1 MNSKTLSLL
10 KFNQAVK
17 SAEFDSGS
25 GFWRVT
31 IKFDNIEYLS
41 KWLVV
46 ASGENVEPDFLGMG
60 KFHGPVIHTSVYK
73 SGCEFKNKK
82 LLVIG
87 CGNSGMEDS
96 LDLCRHNAKPYMV
109 SRNTVE
115 FWRMG
120 FYWTW
125 ALLLSYFY
133 LLFNSNS
140 YPSPPT
146 PPTPQSSNPIITTPI
161 CIITGATSGIGKALA
176 FSLSKQGFFILLAGR
191 STRNLFR
198 TVEEIKHCNKD
209 AQVKAFQ
216 LDVSSLQSILN
227 FRNSLQKW
235 LLDSNFH
242 CSVQLLINN
251 AGILATTPRCSQQGF
266 DQVMAT
272 NYFGPFFL
280 TNILLPFLGN
290 SPVPSRIVN
299 VTSFTHRSISH
310 VHVDKDAV
318 IGKCFTRLKRYP
330 CAHCA
335 FFYSRMSFTENLVRW
350 VNFIMSPLCSVADP
364 GAVKTNIMRELPLC
378 ISYLALFGL
387 KFLGFLQTPENGVS
401 AILDAALAPP
411 VSFFSL
417 PVMHAFILQLTVS
430 REISGLHFFG
440 GKGRVINSS
449 KLSYDPKHA
458 EQLWTTSSEI
468 LQQMKFPN
476 ILGHLMAHKSKKAEQ
491 TCIAR
496 RAKKDN
502 GLCSSASQV
511 YELQCFRM
519 RLLVLLFLDK
529 AASPLEFLLTA
540 LCRCRKRVFVN
551 AEGK

>member
-1 MNSKTLSLL
+1 ML
-10 KFNQAVK
+10 KKEIRESIVF
-17 SAEFDSGS
+17 
-25 GFWRVT
+25 
-31 IKFDNIEYLS
+31 ILLS
-41 KWLVV
+41 K
-46 ASGENVEPDFLGMG
+46 
-60 KFHGPVIHTSVYK
+60 
-73 SGCEFKNKK
+73 
-82 LLVIG
+82 
-87 CGNSGMEDS
+87 
-96 LDLCRHNAKPYMV
+96 
-109 SRNTVE
+109 E
-115 FWRMG
+115 FWRMV

-133 LLFNSNS
+133 LLFNSKS
-140 YPSPPT
+140 YPSP
-146 PPTPQSSNPIITTPI
+146 PPTPQSSNSIITTPI

-209 AQVKAFQ
+209 AKVKAFQ

-227 FRNSLQKW
+227 FRDSLQKW

-272 NYFGPFFL
+272 NYFGPFSL

-299 VTSFTHRSISH
+299 VTSFTHRSVSH
-310 VHVDKDAV
+310 VHVDNDAV
-318 IGKCFTRLKRYP
+318 TGKCFTRLKRYP
-330 CAHCA
+330 CAHVYA
-335 FFYSRMSFTENLVRW
+335 FSK
-350 VNFIMSPLCSVADP
+350 LCLLLFSYELHRKLGSMGKFHHVSIVAADP

-411 VSFFSL
+411 
-417 PVMHAFILQLTVS
+417 
-430 REISGLHFFG
+430 EISGLYFFG

-458 EQLWTTSSEI
+458 EQLWTTSSDL
-468 LQQMKFPN
+468 LQQMKFSN
-476 ILGHLMAHKSKKAEQ
+476 IPGHLMAHKSKKAKQ

-502 GLCSSASQV
+502 GLWYSASQV
-511 YELQCFRM
+511 YDTKLNC
-519 RLLVLLFLDK
+519 
-529 AASPLEFLLTA
+529 
-540 LCRCRKRVFVN
+540 N
-551 AEGK
+551 AFE

>member
-1 MNSKTLSLL
+1 ML
-10 KFNQAVK
+10 KKEIRESIVFML
-17 SAEFDSGS
+17 
-25 GFWRVT
+25 
-31 IKFDNIEYLS
+31 LS
-41 KWLVV
+41 K
-46 ASGENVEPDFLGMG
+46 
-60 KFHGPVIHTSVYK
+60 
-73 SGCEFKNKK
+73 
-82 LLVIG
+82 
-87 CGNSGMEDS
+87 
-96 LDLCRHNAKPYMV
+96 
-109 SRNTVE
+109 E

-146 PPTPQSSNPIITTPI
+146 PQSSNSIITTPI

-176 FSLSKQGFFILLAGR
+176 FSLSKQGFFILIAGR

-198 TVEEIKHCNKD
+198 TVEEIKHSNKD
-209 AQVKAFQ
+209 AKVKAFQ

-272 NYFGPFFL
+272 NYFGPFSL

-299 VTSFTHRSISH
+299 VTSFTHRSVSH
-310 VHVDKDAV
+310 VHVDTDV
-318 IGKCFTRLKRYP
+318 VSGKCFTRLKRYP
-330 CAHCA
+330 CAHVYA
-335 FFYSRMSFTENLVRW
+335 FSK
-350 VNFIMSPLCSVADP
+350 LCLILFSYELHRKLGSVGKFHHVSVVAADP

-411 VSFFSL
+411 
-417 PVMHAFILQLTVS
+417 
-430 REISGLHFFG
+430 EISGLHFFG

-449 KLSYDPKHA
+449 KLSYNPKHA
-458 EQLWTTSSEI
+458 EQLWTTSSDL
-468 LQQMKFPN
+468 LQQVCP
-476 ILGHLMAHKSKKAEQ
+476 E
-491 TCIAR
+491 TCFS
-496 RAKKDN
+496 DFM
-502 GLCSSASQV
+502 S
-511 YELQCFRM
+511 
-519 RLLVLLFLDK
+519 
-529 AASPLEFLLTA
+529 
-540 LCRCRKRVFVN
+540 
-551 AEGK
+551 